1 MLNWTSVS
9 PLGNCNW
16 INIKASHWLG
26 NYFLS
31 IVNRI
36 IGYFEIFFIP
46 LRRPAQLLSSL
57 SFTELG
63 QKFRI
68 ISFLDYVLFHLACAF
83 ILVFDELALEIISFI
98 FHLLFGNQ
106 FHLPTLKVVL
116 AKLFLRRPCSST
128 WWCRVALCWLQF
140 RMGTFLRDLDRMM
153 FCSSRKLGLLDLL
166 FKLSA
171 FLIDKWILYKCKLIF
186 ILIIMEILELGVVNI
201 VFSIQYS

>member
-9 PLGNCNW
+9 PLGKCNC
-16 INIKASHWLG
+16 INIKTSHWLG

-36 IGYFEIFFIP
+36 IGYFEIFFIQ
-46 LRRPAQLLSSL
+46 LRKPVLFLSSL

-63 QKFRI
+63 QNLRI

-98 FHLLFGNQ
+98 FHLLFGKR

-116 AKLFLRRPCSST
+116 AKLFLRRPCSRT
-128 WWCRVALCWLQF
+128 WWCRVALCWPRF
-140 RMGTFLRDLDRMM
+140 RVSTFLRNLDRMM
-153 FCSSRKLGLLDLL
+153 FCSSRPAVLHFL
-166 FKLSA
+166 FKVVTV
-171 FLIDKWILYKCKLIF
+171 FIWKCVLYKCKLIF
-186 ILIIMEILELGVVNI
+186 ILIMVEILELGVVNI
-201 VFSIQYS
+201 VFSI